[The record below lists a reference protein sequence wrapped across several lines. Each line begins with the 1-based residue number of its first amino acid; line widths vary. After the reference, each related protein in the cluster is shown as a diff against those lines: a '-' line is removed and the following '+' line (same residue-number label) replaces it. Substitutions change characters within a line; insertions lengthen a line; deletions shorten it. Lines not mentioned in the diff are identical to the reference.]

1 MTVQRTVAYT
11 SSNLNDQLKQKA
23 SEFSRYSLA
32 TDESTDLKD
41 TAQVLIFI
49 QGVDKR
55 FKITDELAGL
65 CSMVGPN
72 SKRPQMK

>member
-41 TAQVLIFI
+41 TAHVLIFI
-49 QGVDKR
+49 RGVDKR

-65 CSMVGPN
+65 FSMVGPN
-72 SKRPQMK
+72 SKRP